1 MFEYLI
7 NALSIFVNFTSNIVS
22 VVNELELGRVCKTN
36 AFSFF
41 KYILHWYIFSFFP
54 FIFSYCLKVLFC
66 TMLNILWTH
75 YLFFC
80 KLGNGIS
87 SACMMLSTF
96 IWSMTKLFVN
106 VPLFQKVRVVP
117 SILYQVNF
125 KFISYGTNLCDF
137 YIHQVL
143 A

>member
-36 AFSFF
+36 AFSSTYCTGLF
-41 KYILHWYIFSFFP
+41 LAFSP
-54 FIFSYCLKVLFC
+54 FIFSYCLKVFFC

-106 VPLFQKVRVVP
+106 VPLFQKVRVLP